1 MSLRAVFFDYSGT
14 LFRLEQDA
22 SWLAGLTDGSG
33 DPLSLEAQTELLRRL
48 TAPTGRVADLAP
60 EFQEAWERRDLD
72 PEMHRKANIEVLR
85 LSGVSTAEQGEAL
98 YGRLV
103 DPMSWTPYPDTAEV
117 LRRLRDAGVRIG
129 VISNI
134 AFDIRPA
141 FDELGVF
148 DLVDEYLMSYVEGVV
163 KPDPKLFLRA
173 CERLG
178 VEPAEALMIGDSAEA
193 DGAAAE
199 IGCAVSIVEPLP
211 TAQRPDA
218 LLAAVAEH
226 GVLPASPAGV

>member
-33 DPLSLEAQTELLRRL
+33 DPLTLEAQTELLRRL
-48 TAPTGRVADLAP
+48 TAPTGRVVEFEP
-60 EFQEAWERRDLD
+60 EFQEAWDQRDLD
-72 PEMHRKANIEVLR
+72 PEMHRKSNIEVLR
-85 LSGVSTAEQGEAL
+85 LSGVSTAEQAEAL
-98 YGRLV
+98 YARLV
-103 DPMSWTPYPDTAEV
+103 DPLSWTPYPDTAEV
-117 LRRLRDAGVRIG
+117 LRGLRDAGVGIG

-141 FDELGVF
+141 FEKLGVF
-148 DLVDEYLMSYVEGVV
+148 DLVDEYLMSYVEGVI

-178 VEPAEALMIGDSAEA
+178 VEPAEALMIGDSEEA
-193 DGAAAE
+193 DGGAAA

-226 GVLPASPAGV
+226 GVLPASPAGA